1 MAIDKNVRVDVAPN
15 VFTREFEGELVVL
28 DLEGGDYYGLDALGR
43 QLWEGLTRGKSPAEV
58 AAEVAAEF
66 DVALPTVEADFT
78 NLTKELLERKLL
90 VARG

>member
-1 MAIDKNVRVDVAPN
+1 MGIDKNVRVEVAPN

-43 QLWEGLTRGKSPAEV
+43 RLWEGLTHGKSPAEV
-58 AAEVAAEF
+58 AAEVAADHE
-66 DVALPTVEADFT
+66 VALATVEADFT

-90 VARG
+90 VARA

>member
-43 QLWEGLTRGKSPAEV
+43 QLWEGLTHGKSPAEV
-58 AAEVAAEF
+58 AAEVALEF